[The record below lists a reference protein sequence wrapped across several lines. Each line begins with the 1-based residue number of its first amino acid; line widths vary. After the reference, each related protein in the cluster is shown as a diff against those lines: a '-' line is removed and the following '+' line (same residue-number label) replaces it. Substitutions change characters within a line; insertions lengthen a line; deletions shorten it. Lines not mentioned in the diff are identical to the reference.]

1 MFKTESDLTPS
12 LVLAACFSILGFLI
26 LAIWGT
32 WHQTDYRAAD
42 ALHRFSAN
50 NGYSPP
56 ASPRICYL
64 TVTDKTYEAFNES
77 QLNRVR
83 LAEANDILSDLGA
96 QAIVYDLIFARPST
110 PQADQRF
117 RDSIAKNG
125 HVFLPTGF
133 ALRRRSLTQDRSGP
147 FISEESGAPEVTR
160 ETGQLPDLLK
170 AARGTGHVSAPS
182 DRDGVYRRFYML
194 VKRGEGYVPALS
206 LAAFLDYAGLGES
219 ALEIQWGNYIR
230 IKKGESTV
238 LTEDIFI
245 PIDDAGRALIPFT
258 GYWAKDFEKMSMQ
271 RLMEF
276 HADEAKRGN
285 LINFFENRFVLIG
298 DVSTGIADAG
308 ATPLEND
315 VPLVALHAALL
326 NAFLTGNFFDY
337 WRTGRVALFLIAA
350 FSLLAFAVCF
360 RRNRIFHLSAASIF
374 LLLIG
379 LWIFSFYR
387 YSLLPVFTSGVIY
400 TIVYA
405 GVAGS
410 IQIRNYKQ
418 NLRLRQE
425 NALLRRELDIAARIQ
440 HQMLPQVLPDR
451 GDVEVAGI
459 NLQALSVGGDFY
471 DVIETED
478 QRMWLFTGDVSGK
491 GIPAALYM
499 SGIMSSLRTI
509 LQTTEDRSP
518 RNLLLMLNDVMAR
531 RVPDHEVSAFA
542 TAVLVL
548 LDPQRL
554 KMVVAR
560 CGHELP
566 ILWNPE
572 TRELREVKPSGFML
586 GVSNSKII
594 GKMVNEITVDLS
606 RGEMIYFYSDGISE
620 AANPEG
626 EFYGVHRLK
635 EAIKTYGAG
644 PAAEVRDAILSDI
657 QAFTRTAPQHD
668 DITLLVA
675 RVHGP

>member
-1 MFKTESDLTPS
+1 MFKTESDLVPS
-12 LVLAACFSILGFLI
+12 FVIAACFSILGLLI

-50 NGYSPP
+50 NGLSPP
-56 ASPRICYL
+56 SSPRICYL

-77 QLNRVR
+77 QLNRTR
-83 LAEANDILSDLGA
+83 LAQANDILSELGV
-96 QAIVYDLIFARPST
+96 QAIIYDLIFARPSS
-110 PQADQRF
+110 PEADQRF
-117 RDSIAKNG
+117 KASIAKNG

-133 ALRRRSLTQDRSGP
+133 ALRKRSVTQDRSGP
-147 FISEESGAPEVTR
+147 FISEETGAPEVTR
-160 ETGQLPDLLK
+160 ETGQLPELLK

-194 VKRGEGYVPALS
+194 IKRGDGYVPALA
-206 LAAFLDYAGLGES
+206 LAGFLDYAGLDES
-219 ALEIQWGNYIR
+219 ALEIQWGSFIR
-230 IKKGESTV
+230 VKKGASSV
-238 LTEDIFI
+238 LNDDVII
-245 PIDDAGRALIPFT
+245 PIDQAGRALIPFT
-258 GYWAKDFEKMSMQ
+258 GYWSRDFEKMSMQ
-271 RLMEF
+271 RLMEYY
-276 HADEAKRGN
+276 ADESKRGN
-285 LINFFENRFVLIG
+285 LINFFESRFVLVG

-315 VPLVALHAALL
+315 VPLVAIHAALL
-326 NAFLTGNFFDY
+326 NAFLTGNFLDY
-337 WRTGRVALFLIAA
+337 WRTGRVVLFLVAA
-350 FSLLAFAVCF
+350 FSILAFAVCF
-360 RRNRIFHLSAASIF
+360 QRNRVFHFSALAIF
-374 LLLIG
+374 LFLIG
-379 LWIFSFYR
+379 FWVLAFYR

-400 TIVYA
+400 TIVY
-405 GVAGS
+405 GGIAGS

-418 NLRLRQE
+418 NLRVRHE
-425 NALLRRELDIAARIQ
+425 NALLRRELDIATRIQ
-440 HQMLPQVLPDR
+440 QQMLPQSLPER
-451 GDVEVAGI
+451 NDVEVAAI

-478 QRMWLFTGDVSGK
+478 GQMWLFTGDVSGK

-531 RVPDHEVSAFA
+531 RIQDHEVSAFA

-548 LDPQRL
+548 LDPQHL

-572 TRELREVKPSGFML
+572 TRELREIKPSGFML
-586 GVSNSKII
+586 GVSNSSII
-594 GKMVNEITVDLS
+594 GKMLNEITVDLS

-644 PAAEVRDAILSDI
+644 PASEVRDALLSDI
-657 QAFTRTAPQHD
+657 RAFTRTAPQHD